1 MQKIPFNSC
10 QKTITKTAVFLFC
23 LLFLI
28 AGLTFSGCADDT
40 GPVINLFLD
49 DLVTR
54 TDNAVNSSISRLNS
68 IEQEM
73 DAIRV
78 QRNSLEQVVAPAREW
93 LSLKQGEAEKYDWS
107 RKVFLVIEDLPKLRN
122 DRYEVARLG
131 FSMELMGVYDLVI
144 DIKDL
149 STGEIK
155 PYEKVRAAIDE
166 AEYTLVQEGNLI
178 TSSIQKASGAISK
191 VMDRY
196 NEIQATKINT
206 SSYKLVGPLGLDDS
220 NNLVQSQWTYNLE
233 LKKAEPAHQQ
243 AVQMQR
249 VLECR

>member
-1 MQKIPFNSC
+1 MQKQSFNSY
-10 QKTITKTAVFLFC
+10 KSKIKKPVIYLFC
-23 LLFLI
+23 LLLLVT
-28 AGLTFSGCADDT
+28 ALTFSGCAEDT

-49 DLVTR
+49 DLITR
-54 TDNAVNSSISRLNS
+54 TDNAVTSSISRLQS
-68 IEQEM
+68 IEQEI
-73 DAIRV
+73 DGIRI
-78 QRNSLEQVVAPAREW
+78 QRNALEQVAAPAREW
-93 LSLKQGEAEKYDWS
+93 LALEQDQAEKYDWS

-131 FSMELMGVYDLVI
+131 FSMELMGVYEMVV

-206 SSYKLVGPLGLDDS
+206 NSYKLVGPLGLDDS
-220 NNLVQSQWTYNLE
+220 NNLVQSQWTYNIE
-233 LKKAEPAHQQ
+233 LKKAEPGHQQ
-243 AVQMQR
+243 AVQLQR

>member
-1 MQKIPFNSC
+1 MQKISFVSC
-10 QKTITKTAVFLFC
+10 QKRITKTAVLLFC
-23 LLFLI
+23 LLFFI
-28 AGLTFSGCADDT
+28 IGLTFSGCSDDT

-49 DLVTR
+49 DLVSR
-54 TDNAVNSSISRLNS
+54 TDNAITGSISRLNS

-78 QRNSLEQVVAPAREW
+78 QRNALEQVAAPAREW
-93 LSLKQGEAEKYDWS
+93 LSLEQDQAEKYDWS

-131 FSMELMGVYDLVI
+131 FSMELMGVYEMVV

-155 PYEKVRAAIDE
+155 PYDKVRAAIDE

-196 NEIQATKINT
+196 SEIQATKINST
-206 SSYKLVGPLGLDDS
+206 SYKMVGPLGLDGN

-233 LKKAEPAHQQ
+233 LKKAEPGHQQ
-243 AVQMQR
+243 AVQLQR